1 MLANLLSYY
10 MVHRWYTNYSIELNS
25 QVNFLLVP
33 LKGNLTSITALQNT
47 MWQNQSFCS
56 VFVLGKFLQFDMLIM
71 KNLLQPFHSFVTEN
85 WKIKNLSNHIK
96 SQNWAIFSYFDIM
109 CSFMRTFFSSSRMCL
124 TSVSVTIDGGKKSW
138 DISQSQ
144 VFWHFFK
151 KCTLFLNSR

>member
-10 MVHRWYTNYSIELNS
+10 MVHRYTNYSIELNS

-109 CSFMRTFFSSSRMCL
+109 CSFMRTFFFLQPDVSNFSLGYNRWREKVLRYISKSGFLAFFQKMHCL
-124 TSVSVTIDGGKKSW
+124 P
-138 DISQSQ
+138 QQ
-144 VFWHFFK
+144 
-151 KCTLFLNSR
+151 